1 MAFVTKNTPKLET
14 ERLILRK
21 FTKYDANAMYD
32 ILKDDEANTFL
43 PWFPAKNIH
52 EAKIHLKEKYLDK
65 YANDIGFHYAVCI
78 KESNM
83 PVGYINISDD
93 DSHDLGYGLRKEYWH
108 KGIMTE
114 ACRAVADIIKNTELK
129 YITATHDINNPR
141 SGEVM
146 KKIGMIYKYSYE
158 ELVQPKNMLVTF
170 RMYQLN
176 LDGHTERIYKKLSS
190 CGRRLHSYFHLR
202 KIWG

>member
-1 MAFVTKNTPKLET
+1 MTKNTPKLET

-176 LDGHTERIYKKLSS
+176 LDGHTERIYKKYLDKYPV
-190 CGRRLHSYFHLR
+190 HFVEEDV
-202 KIWG
+202 

>member
-176 LDGHTERIYKKLSS
+176 LDGHTERIYKKYLDKYPV
-190 CGRRLHSYFHLR
+190 HFVEEDV
-202 KIWG
+202 